1 MAWLRSFI
9 ALYVRN
15 VLPFA
20 TGTAFTMLAIRI
32 NYDWYWLAFVGL
44 SLVVIGPLTIQF
56 LLKLVIETFR
66 GLPNANDTI
75 HSKSSKSE
83 PLLRATTS
91 SRFSNTRIRSQDR

>member
-9 ALYVRN
+9 TLYVRN

-66 GLPNANDTI
+66 GLPNANDTL
-75 HSKSSKSE
+75 HTKSE